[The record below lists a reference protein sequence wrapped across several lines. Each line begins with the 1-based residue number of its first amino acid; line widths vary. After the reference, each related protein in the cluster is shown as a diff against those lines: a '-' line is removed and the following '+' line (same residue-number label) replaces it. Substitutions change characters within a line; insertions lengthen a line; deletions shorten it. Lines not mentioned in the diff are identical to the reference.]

1 MDLKNIGINS
11 CGLDIGKR
19 GGTQGRWLT
28 HANKNSQGLVLTKE
42 TVIPVKV
49 ITR

>member
-1 MDLKNIGINS
+1 MGTSDRLKNIGINS

-28 HANKNSQGLVLTKE
+28 RTNKNSQGLVLTRRQKFQ
-42 TVIPVKV
+42 
-49 ITR
+49 